1 MISYLEH
8 SSEFIFDPPFLQP
21 PDFPPHHIL
30 ELGSGTGIV
39 ASRLVQHIRHAQGF
53 FTVTDLPEVCPLL
66 ERNLT
71 NYIQGSPSRTTLLVR
86 PLAWGNKAHALAIYE
101 ELLSSS
107 SKKFGTAPILSHIIC
122 SDLVYFPELL
132 APLLRSLLHLTSPP
146 FTTGT
151 TNPPT
156 VIISYKIRSL
166 AKETAFWSTFGL
178 WFTFE
183 PVLERQRLRNTP
195 LSGGD
200 FRNLPSQTPDPDA
213 QRPLSPQP
221 VGEEEE
227 ADWQRFGSDLD
238 EEMFIFIARRRPESN
253 LWEIP
258 DRDEDLLNGVGA
270 GGTQAC
276 KSDDTF
282 ESLLLLMVGGT
293 N

>member
-1 MISYLEH
+1 M
-8 SSEFIFDPPFLQP
+8 
-21 PDFPPHHIL
+21 
-30 ELGSGTGIV
+30 
-39 ASRLVQHIRHAQGF
+39 
-53 FTVTDLPEVCPLL
+53 
-66 ERNLT
+66 
-71 NYIQGSPSRTTLLVR
+71 
-86 PLAWGNKAHALAIYE
+86 
-101 ELLSSS
+101 
-107 SKKFGTAPILSHIIC
+107 
-122 SDLVYFPELL
+122 
-132 APLLRSLLHLTSPP
+132 
-146 FTTGT
+146 
-151 TNPPT
+151 
-156 VIISYKIRSL
+156 
-166 AKETAFWSTFGL
+166 
-178 WFTFE
+178 
-183 PVLERQRLRNTP
+183 LERQRLRNTP

>member
-122 SDLVYFPELL
+122 SDLVGVFLPFLSNGL
-132 APLLRSLLHLTSPP
+132 AETSSISLVRASRIIRASRDTFSSSQRCDRHPQSRHLTSVDILTLS
-146 FTTGT
+146 FTGIFPRTPST
-151 TNPPT
+151 PSPILASSYVPSVHNRHYEPAHRHHLLQNPKFGERDGLL
-156 VIISYKIRSL
+156 VY
-166 AKETAFWSTFGL
+166 FWSL
-178 WFTFE
+178 
-183 PVLERQRLRNTP
+183 VHLRT
-195 LSGGD
+195 
-200 FRNLPSQTPDPDA
+200 RA
-213 QRPLSPQP
+213 
-221 VGEEEE
+221 
-227 ADWQRFGSDLD
+227 
-238 EEMFIFIARRRPESN
+238 
-253 LWEIP
+253 
-258 DRDEDLLNGVGA
+258 
-270 GGTQAC
+270 
-276 KSDDTF
+276 
-282 ESLLLLMVGGT
+282 
-293 N
+293 